1 MRGDYK
7 NKNMEK
13 CNLYEKHSNKIE
25 CFFLVL
31 FILK

>member
-13 CNLYEKHSNKIE
+13 RNLYEKHSNKIE
-25 CFFLVL
+25 CFFWFYL
-31 FILK
+31 F